1 MGRGEGLWVALGVE
15 EELESHDG
23 IWGYGTRR
31 DADPVIFTAILGA
44 LFQAAVSR
52 RGRAGGFIKYSTRA
66 GKVTV

>member
-15 EELESHDG
+15 EELKSHDG

-31 DADPVIFTAILGA
+31 DADPAIFTATLGD

-52 RGRAGGFIKYSTRA
+52 RGGGS
-66 GKVTV
+66 